1 LQSFV
6 EALDCTAANNR
17 LKRRSET
24 TEPKAN
30 SGFTPE
36 FAFNISIETIFLT
49 RTELSIRVRK
59 TFCHHAGQSLYL
71 KRASVEEALREL
83 GKR

>member
-1 LQSFV
+1 LRSFV

-17 LKRRSET
+17 LKRRSDT
-24 TEPKAN
+24 TEPWVN
-30 SGFTPE
+30 SGFAPE
-36 FAFNISIETIFLT
+36 FAFNINVETIFLT

-59 TFCHHAGQSLYL
+59 AFC
-71 KRASVEEALREL
+71 RANLPVEKALREL

>member
-1 LQSFV
+1 LQSFI

-17 LKRRSET
+17 LKRRSDT

-30 SGFTPE
+30 SGFAPE
-36 FAFNISIETIFLT
+36 FAFNISIRDHFLDANGT
-49 RTELSIRVRK
+49 LDSREENVLPP
-59 TFCHHAGQSLYL
+59 CGPSLYL
-71 KRASVEEALREL
+71 KRARVEEALREL